1 MGSFRG
7 SLKGSFEASV
17 QVFWA
22 CSGGLGL
29 RAESAEAL
37 KVAECCGLRAW
48 GAWGLGLLREVSQAL
63 GVPWPLSDQQAR
75 DMVLYELR
83 HLVHMELKLNGHT
96 MAPVNRLCLR
106 LCIAWARQAC

>member
-29 RAESAEAL
+29 RAESVEAL
-37 KVAECCGLRAW
+37 KLAECCGLRAW
-48 GAWGLGLLREVSQAL
+48 GAWGL
-63 GVPWPLSDQQAR
+63 
-75 DMVLYELR
+75 
-83 HLVHMELKLNGHT
+83 
-96 MAPVNRLCLR
+96 
-106 LCIAWARQAC
+106 